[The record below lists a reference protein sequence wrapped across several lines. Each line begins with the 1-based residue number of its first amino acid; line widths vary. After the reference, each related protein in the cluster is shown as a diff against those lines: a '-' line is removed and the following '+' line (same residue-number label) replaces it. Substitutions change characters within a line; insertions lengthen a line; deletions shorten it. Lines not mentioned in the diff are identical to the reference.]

1 MSLRQIFIS
10 NLRKLR
16 KGLGFSQMQLSL
28 DCEMSP
34 TYIAEIEMG
43 RKFPS
48 VEAVEKIA
56 DILQVPA
63 HSLFW
68 DAQNSYGKKHNVSS
82 IPPVIREDIIAKLPE
97 IIGRFIR
104 KY

>member
-10 NLRKLR
+10 NLKKLR
-16 KGLGFSQMQLSL
+16 KGAGFSQLRLSL
-28 DCEMSP
+28 DCEMSS

-48 VEAVEKIA
+48 VEAIEKIA
-56 DILQVPA
+56 SVLQAPA

-68 DAQNSYGKKHNVSS
+68 DAQSPHQRRRGAQS